1 MSRKS
6 PESRDVYV
14 ERRITDRYESR
25 RATNR
30 HARKV
35 QTFERN
41 VAAASWKGFSA

>member
-14 ERRITDRYESR
+14 ERRITDRYGR
-25 RATNR
+25 KATNR

-41 VAAASWKGFSA
+41 AAQTAWKGFSA